1 MRISFTKNAWDH
13 YLYWQKTD
21 KRVLKKIN
29 SLIKSIQCNP
39 PEGEGK
45 PEELRGNLRGH
56 WSRRITQE
64 HRLVYVI
71 FTDYVEIRS
80 CRFHYGK

>member
-1 MRISFTKNAWDH
+1 MNVKLAARAWEH
-13 YLYWQKTD
+13 YLFWAKTD
-21 KRVLKKIN
+21 RKTFNR
-29 SLIKSIQCNP
+29 LIKSIQRNP
-39 PEGEGK
+39 REGEGK

-71 FTDYVEIRS
+71 FDDPVEIRS
-80 CRFHYGK
+80 CRFHYAKS